1 MKIVGLNQ
9 LKIFLNHTIEN
20 DYWKIKYKRII
31 RKLRKLKENMLIFL

>member
-9 LKIFLNHTIEN
+9 LKIFLNYTIEN